1 MTGISVLLLGIGLG
15 LRHATDADHVVV
27 VSTLVQREPG
37 TWRAARIAAL
47 WSAGHT
53 LSFLTLGLLI
63 VLAGVKIPDSFEQIT
78 ELVVATMLIGLG
90 VWHLARSSGDRD
102 RGTTTSA
109 TAMAARPLAI
119 GLVHGMAGSAGIA
132 LLAAT
137 TISSRSLAAGY
148 LGLVALGTALGMVA
162 LTVVMSRPIGWTMR
176 RKGPWRRATSAFA
189 ALLSVALGLGVL
201 LQAVVAEGAT

>member
-1 MTGISVLLLGIGLG
+1 V
-15 LRHATDADHVVV
+15 
-27 VSTLVQREPG
+27 
-37 TWRAARIAAL
+37 
-47 WSAGHT
+47 
-53 LSFLTLGLLI
+53 SFLTLGLLI
-63 VLAGVKIPDSFEQIT
+63 VLAGVKIPEAFEQVT

-90 VWHLARSSGDRD
+90 LWHLVRGSRDQGSGA
-102 RGTTTSA
+102 TMSA

-119 GLVHGMAGSAGIA
+119 GIVHGLAGSAGIA
-132 LLAAT
+132 LLAAA

-176 RKGPWRRATSAFA
+176 REGPWRQATTVFA
-189 ALLSVALGLGVL
+189 ALLSMALGLGVL